1 MKILALRGENL
12 ASIQHPFEIDFVNSR
27 LGEAGLFAIT
37 GKTGAGK
44 STLLDAICLA
54 LYDRMPRLQA
64 NKKNDAEIGLGDESA
79 RLKANDVRSILSRG
93 KAEGYAEV
101 DFRAND
107 GSCWRAHWHVRR
119 ARGKADGRV
128 QASEQWLENLENSQR
143 FSGKKQEVLSEIER
157 LVGLSYE
164 QFRRAVMLPQGD
176 FAAFLKAS
184 ADERAALLERMTG
197 GEIYSRLSVAAYE
210 KSKAE
215 KHALDALQEKLGG
228 IHILPEEEKNA
239 LGEKLVAEK
248 ASLESVLAQLDTL
261 KTHRQTLASHT
272 ELEKALAAAIAQC
285 EEAEKALEEAAPRRD
300 ELGMVEKVQ
309 PAQADF
315 TQLQQTKLSLTQLKS
330 HIESRSAAL
339 QALTGEIITAT
350 EALTASQKT
359 VGTAQAQWAD
369 AEPKLRRAAEMD
381 TELRAIRQQLDD
393 MQDQLQARDSEI
405 NKTHAEFE
413 QKRRARYQ
421 LEEHIAA
428 LKHELAQFGDFS
440 GIAEQYQP
448 VLDNLEQYLVANRQY
463 AEAEAEIQALQR
475 FLLQVERE
483 LADITRQQEI
493 LVKERGQL
501 EEQLADADTES
512 LEKAQKEDYARYEQL
527 QQRHEHFRTLQ
538 HASNEWLNFLE
549 HKARLTQEKNSLTA
563 LIETTTKQL
572 ADIEP
577 VFNTRVAQYEEA
589 ERALNQSMAVVSLSE
604 YRSQLEEGEPC
615 PLCGSEH
622 HPYREQNPVVEGVLN
637 SQRQRL
643 QTLQSELRQL
653 ESERHYLSQQRQQ
666 AQQQLP
672 HWEQQWQQL
681 DYHGQNQRAQLARLL
696 EGFGELPE
704 LLEHDDPNAFGSWV
718 DESHQKAKDNY
729 RELESLYHTLENRRQ
744 RLGYVQQWQQQLM
757 QLGQRENQLQH
768 HAHQVAQQKTQ
779 SDERI
784 KAQQERLVAAKENIR
799 SRHNALDDL
808 YGDSSWLNMLQRY
821 GAERY
826 IHEMQQ
832 RIKHYLSLRE
842 KQQKCE
848 EQLSPLVPDIAALE
862 QALKTLQQHQTQA
875 VESYNALT
883 AKAQHLYRTRLD
895 VLEVEDLSAYETSLK
910 SALEAARNREK
921 ECEAA
926 LSSLTEKRAADR
938 AALDAAET
946 QRKEM
951 DKQHRDVVH
960 RWLKWQQTFS
970 LTESALIQLLAKDAG
985 WVNAERAALKALDDA
1000 MQVANTLRNERQER
1014 LYDSQDAVDK
1024 ALAWLAEHDAG
1035 DDDNAMALKNALDE
1049 QKAATEESVFALR
1062 RTLEASEQAEAQAG
1076 ELRAQL
1082 ETQQQNAEMWMKI
1095 ADLIGSASGNKFRNL
1110 AQSLTLQQL
1119 VLEANVHLQDLAPRY
1134 ALQTVPSSP
1143 LSLQVVD
1150 HDMGDEVRSVESLSG
1165 GESFLVS
1172 LSLALALAS
1181 LAADTRQLGSLFIDE
1196 GFGTLDPDS
1205 LEMALACLDTL
1216 QADGRQIGVISHV
1229 GTLVERIGT
1238 QVAVEALGGGV
1249 SRVQVRG

>member
-64 NKKNDAEIGLGDESA
+64 NKKNDAEIGLGDEAA

-101 DFRAND
+101 DFKAND

-128 QASEQWLENLENSQR
+128 QASEQWLENLENGQR
-143 FSGKKQEVLSEIER
+143 FSGKKQEVLGEIER

-184 ADERAALLERMTG
+184 TDERAALLERMTG

-215 KHALDALQEKLGG
+215 KNALETLREKLGG
-228 IHILPEEEKNA
+228 ICILPEEEKTE
-239 LGEKLVAEK
+239 LREKLEAEK
-248 ASLESVLAQLDTL
+248 ASLEGVLAQLDTL
-261 KTHRQTLASHT
+261 KNYRQTLASHA
-272 ELEKALAAAIAQC
+272 ELENALAAAIAQS
-285 EEAEKALEEAAPRRD
+285 EEAEKALKEATPRRD
-300 ELGMVEKVQ
+300 ELSMVEKVQ
-309 PAQADF
+309 PAHADF
-315 TQLQQTKLSLTQLKS
+315 TQLQHTRLSLTQLKNN
-330 HIESRSAAL
+330 IESRTAAL
-339 QALTGEIITAT
+339 QTLTGEIITAT
-350 EALTASQKT
+350 DALTASQNILS
-359 VGTAQAQWAD
+359 TAQAQWVE
-369 AEPKLRRAAEMD
+369 AEPKLRRASEMD
-381 TELRAIRQQLDD
+381 TEHRAIKQQLDD
-393 MQDQLQARDSEI
+393 MQGQLQERDGKI
-405 NKTHAEFE
+405 NKARAEFE
-413 QKRRARYQ
+413 QKRRAHYQ
-421 LEEHIAA
+421 LEEQIAA

-463 AEAEAEIQALQR
+463 AEAEAEIQKLQH
-475 FLLQVERE
+475 FQQQVERD
-483 LADITRQQEI
+483 LAGISRQQEI
-493 LVKERGQL
+493 LAKERGQL
-501 EEQLADADTES
+501 EEQLADADTDT

-527 QQRHEHFRTLQ
+527 QQRHEHFRKLQ
-538 HASNEWLNFLE
+538 YASNEWLNLLE
-549 HKARLTQEKNSLTA
+549 HKARLIQEKNSLTSV
-563 LIETTTKQL
+563 IESATKQL
-572 ADIEP
+572 SDIEP
-577 VFNTRVAQYEEA
+577 TFNTRVAQYEEA
-589 ERALNQSMAVVSLSE
+589 ERALNQSMAVVSLAE
-604 YRSQLEEGEPC
+604 YRSQLEEGQPC
-615 PLCGSEH
+615 PLCGSGH
-622 HPYREQNPVVEGVLN
+622 HPYREHNPVVEGVLG

-653 ESERHYLSQQRQQ
+653 ESERHYFHQQRQQ
-666 AQQQLP
+666 AQQQMP
-672 HWEQQWQQL
+672 HWEQQWQEL
-681 DYHGQNQRAQLARLL
+681 DYHVQRQKALLAPLL
-696 EGFGELPE
+696 EEAGEVTE
-704 LLEHDDPNAFGSWV
+704 YLEHDDPNAFGSWV
-718 DESHQKAKDNY
+718 DESHQKAKENY
-729 RELESLYHTLENRRQ
+729 QEMESLYHTLENRRQ
-744 RLGYVQQWQQQLM
+744 RLGYVQRWQQQLM
-757 QLGQRENQLQH
+757 QLGQRENQLQT

-779 SDERI
+779 SDARI
-784 KAQQERLVAAKENIR
+784 KALQERLVAAKESIR

-808 YGDSSWLNMLQRY
+808 YGDSSWLNMLQHY

-826 IHEMQQ
+826 IREMQQ

-842 KQQKCE
+842 KLQECE
-848 EQLSPLVPDIAALE
+848 KQLTPLVPDMAALE
-862 QALKTLQQHQTQA
+862 QALKTLQLHQNEAIDAYHTLA
-875 VESYNALT
+875 E
-883 AKAQHLYRTRLD
+883 KAQQQYKARRAVLD
-895 VLEVEDLSAYETSLK
+895 VDDLAGYEASLK
-910 SALEAARNREK
+910 SALETARSREK
-921 ECEAA
+921 ECEAV

-938 AALDAAET
+938 AALEAAEA
-946 QRKEM
+946 QRKDT
-951 DKQHRDVVH
+951 DKQHREVVH
-960 RWLKWQQTFS
+960 RWLKWQQTFN
-970 LTESALIQLLAKDAG
+970 LTESALIQLLAKDAN
-985 WVNAERAALKALDDA
+985 WVTSERAALKALDDA
-1000 MQVANTLRNERQER
+1000 MQVASTLRNEREGRLRESQE
-1014 LYDSQDAVDK
+1014 AVDQ
-1024 ALAWLAEHDAG
+1024 ALTWLTERGA
-1035 DDDNAMALKNALDE
+1035 DDDEKATALKNALDV
-1049 QKAATEESVFALR
+1049 QKAEIEESVFSVR

-1076 ELRAQL
+1076 ELRSQL
-1082 ETQQQNAEMWMKI
+1082 EKQQQHAEMWMKI

-1119 VLEANVHLQDLAPRY
+1119 VLEANVHLQELAPRY

-1172 LSLALALAS
+1172 LALALALAS

-1238 QVAVEALGGGV
+1238 QVTVEALGGGV